1 MPSKTAIQMRNEDPD
16 IELPLSMIDVTFLLL
31 IFFMCSMQFKTV
43 EQKLDANLPKN
54 EGQNPLPKK
63 VEQPT
68 EIRVKI
74 YWANGQGQVIYNN
87 KMAFPANWPGVRP
100 PLSIA
105 NAHIVMKV
113 NNRWQAPATRSG
125 GPNMNELTRK
135 LRELVARDPMP
146 VVIDARSSVPFR
158 FVIGA
163 LDACARANATDVKF
177 QSPPAPEGGGDDWW
191 WM

>member
-1 MPSKTAIQMRNEDPD
+1 MPSKTAVKMRNEDVS

-54 EGQNPLPKK
+54 EGQNPIPKQ

-68 EIRVKI
+68 EIRVKV
-74 YWANGQGQVIYNN
+74 YWANNQGQVIYNN
-87 KMAFPANWPGVRP
+87 KMAFPADWNGVRV

-105 NAHIVMKV
+105 GAHIAMKV
-113 NNRWQAPATRSG
+113 NNLLVSTTPAG
-125 GPNMNELTRK
+125 GPNLSELART
-135 LRELVARDPMP
+135 LRDLVARNPMP

-158 FVIGA
+158 WVIGA
-163 LDACARANATDVKF
+163 LDACAIAKVKDVKF

>member
-1 MPSKTAIQMRNEDPD
+1 MPSKTAMKLRNEDPD

-54 EGQNPLPKK
+54 EGQNPIPKE

-87 KMAFPANWPGVRP
+87 KMAFPADWPGVRV
-100 PLSIA
+100 PLSIS
-105 NAHIVMKV
+105 NPHIAIKV
-113 NNRWQAPATRSG
+113 GKLLVPRAPGG
-125 GPNMNELTRK
+125 GPNMSDLART
-135 LRELVARDPMP
+135 LRGLVASNPMP
-146 VVIDARSSVPFR
+146 VVLDARASVPFR

-163 LDACARANATDVKF
+163 LDACAVAKVLDVKF
-177 QSPPAPEGGGDDWW
+177 QSPPAPDGGGDDWW

>member
-1 MPSKTAIQMRNEDPD
+1 MPSKTAIKLRNEDPD

-54 EGQNPLPKK
+54 EGQNPIPKK

-87 KMAFPANWPGVRP
+87 KLAFPADWPGVRV
-100 PLSIA
+100 PLSTA
-105 NAHIVMKV
+105 GAHIAMKV
-113 NNRWQAPATRSG
+113 NKLRIPAAAAG
-125 GPNMNELTRK
+125 GPNLNELART
-135 LRELVARDPMP
+135 LRDLVARNSMP
-146 VVIDARSSVPFR
+146 VVLDARASVPFR

-163 LDACARANATDVKF
+163 LDACSRAKVEDVKF
-177 QSPPAPEGGGDDWW
+177 QSPPAPDGGGDDWW

>member
-16 IELPLSMIDVTFLLL
+16 MELPLSMIDVTFLLL

-74 YWANGQGQVIYNN
+74 YWANSQGQVIYNN
-87 KMAFPANWPGVRP
+87 KMAFPADWPGVRV

-105 NAHIVMKV
+105 GAHIAMKV
-113 NNRWQAPATRSG
+113 NRLPIQSTPAG
-125 GPNMNELTRK
+125 GPNLSELARTLK
-135 LRELVARDPMP
+135 DLVSRNPMP
-146 VVIDARSSVPFR
+146 VVLDARASVPFR

>member
-1 MPSKTAIQMRNEDPD
+1 
-16 IELPLSMIDVTFLLL
+16 MIDVVFLLL
-31 IFFMCSMQFKTV
+31 IFFMCSMQFKSV
-43 EQKLDANLPKN
+43 EQKLDADLPKN
-54 EGQNPLPKK
+54 EGQNPIPKK

-87 KMAFPANWPGVRP
+87 KMPFPADWPGRIV

-105 NAHIVMKV
+105 GAHIAMKV
-113 NNRWQAPATRSG
+113 NKLQIRATSAG
-125 GPNMNELTRK
+125 GPDLNELARTVRD
-135 LRELVARDPMP
+135 LVARNEMP
-146 VVIDARSSVPFR
+146 VVIDARASVPFR

-163 LDACARANATDVKF
+163 LDACARAEARDVKF
-177 QSPPAPEGGGDDWW
+177 QAPPAPEGGGDDWW